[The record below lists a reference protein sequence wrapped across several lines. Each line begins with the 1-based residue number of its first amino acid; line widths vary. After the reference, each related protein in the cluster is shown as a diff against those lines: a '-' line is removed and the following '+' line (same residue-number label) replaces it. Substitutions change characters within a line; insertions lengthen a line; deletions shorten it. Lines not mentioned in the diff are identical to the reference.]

1 MCETK
6 RIGTI
11 SKFIGTAIVS
21 FMLTGTVQANEG
33 VTEKEIVIGN
43 VLPMSGP
50 PAILGK
56 AAHYGSLVAAM
67 EANEK
72 GGINGRQIR
81 IVTED
86 DRYIPSQSY
95 QSLKKLLSDGVLG
108 LIGTGGNANLAAML
122 PVIEEN
128 NLPTIVNFSP
138 STAAVEP
145 IRKNIFMIGANYNSL
160 IYSQL
165 KYIAENRKGGTY
177 AIIRQDDDF
186 GLQVEAG
193 FARAAKDFNLKTV
206 DPVRFKRGQK
216 DFGAEI
222 LKLRAQKID
231 VLVAGGVVTET
242 VGMLKEASKFKM
254 KLDIATVPTSTL
266 PVVVKLNKNYGYTYN
281 SSDYVAPL
289 GTKETQNFET
299 LAAKYLK
306 PEEVAGL
313 NRYTVTAYVA
323 TRVMIEAANRCGQ
336 NVTRAC
342 VVEQLNSG
350 SEFDT
355 NGITPP
361 VKFSNTDHVSATAVR
376 VLAIDAA
383 NNKISQ
389 VTEFAKY

>member
-1 MCETK
+1 MCELN
-6 RIGTI
+6 RVGTI
-11 SKFIGTAIVS
+11 SKFVGTAIVS

-67 EANEK
+67 EVNEK

-81 IVTED
+81 IATED

-145 IRKNIFMIGANYNSL
+145 IRKNIFMIGANYSSL

-206 DPVRFKRGQK
+206 EPVRFKRGQK

-306 PEEVAGL
+306 PEEIAGL

-342 VVEQLNSG
+342 VIAQLNSG

-355 NGITPP
+355 NGITLP

-376 VLAIDAA
+376 VLAIDAG
-383 NNKISQ
+383 NNKITQ